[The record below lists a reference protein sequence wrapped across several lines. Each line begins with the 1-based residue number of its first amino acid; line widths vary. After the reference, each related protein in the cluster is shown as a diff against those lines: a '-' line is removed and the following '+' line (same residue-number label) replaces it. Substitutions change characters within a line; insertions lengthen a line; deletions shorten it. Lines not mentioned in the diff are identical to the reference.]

1 MLTADF
7 ITKWRAA
14 DPTERAAAQSHFR
27 DLCDLLGDEAP
38 PTDTDPKGE
47 WYAFEKG
54 ATA

>member
-1 MLTADF
+1 MLAADF

-14 DPTERAAAQSHFR
+14 DLTERAAAQSHF
-27 DLCDLLGDEAP
+27 LLGEEAP
-38 PTDTDPKGE
+38 ADADPKGK